1 MNRPQREMLIE
12 DLMLKSSRVD
22 DEDKDEVAYASI
34 VARARFHEDGMP
46 YLFEAVEKDTGRSLA
61 LPSAWVELIERRLE
75 ERYAPRVL
83 EEV

>member
-12 DLMLKSSRVD
+12 DLELKSSRSD

-34 VARARFHEDGMP
+34 VARARFHPDGHP
-46 YLFEAVEKDTGRSLA
+46 YLYEAIEKDTGRSLT
-61 LPSAWVELIERRLE
+61 LPSSWVELIERRLE

-83 EEV
+83 EEA